1 MVGEHAQT
9 AATMILTIDGPA
21 AAGKSSVAR
30 ALARELGLTFLDTGA
45 MYRAVTW
52 AALAR
57 GVDPQD
63 AHGCARVAR
72 DVVLTFDDDGRMWID
87 GVPGEPEIRGPE
99 VTRAVSTV
107 SAWPDVRRTIVPL
120 QRAEAVRRGGLVA
133 EGRDMGTVVFPEAE
147 HKFFLVASA
156 AVRARRRAAELGTPE
171 RYTEILA
178 DIQRRD
184 HLDETRVDSPLVRA
198 SDATQIDSDALDVPG
213 VVARILAIVR
223 KR

>member
-1 MVGEHAQT
+1 MVADSAQT

-57 GVDPQD
+57 GVDPAD
-63 AHGCARVAR
+63 AAGCGRVAR
-72 DVVLTFDDDGRMWID
+72 AIVLTFDADGRIWID
-87 GVPGEPEIRGPE
+87 GFPGEPEIRGPE
-99 VTRAVSTV
+99 VTRSVSV
-107 SAWPDVRRTIVPL
+107 VAAWPEVRRVIVPL
-120 QRAEAVRRGGLVA
+120 QRTEAARRGGLVA
-133 EGRDMGTVVFPEAE
+133 EGRDMGTVVFPQAE

-156 AVRARRRAAELGTPE
+156 PVRARRRAAELGMPQ
-171 RYTEILA
+171 RFGEILA
-178 DIQRRD
+178 DIERRD

-198 SDATQIDSDALDVPG
+198 ADATLIDTDSLDVPG
-213 VVARILAIVR
+213 VVARMLAIVR